1 MIYKKNFME
10 IFQYFVTLFFYKS
23 INKIFIIN
31 KIKMIYPKVKKI
43 IFIKKPDPPTYFGC
57 LLKRAARFIKFK
69 R

>member
-1 MIYKKNFME
+1 ME
-10 IFQYFVTLFFYKS
+10 IFQYFVFTD
-23 INKIFIIN
+23 KIFIIN

>member
-1 MIYKKNFME
+1 MN
-10 IFQYFVTLFFYKS
+10 QS
-23 INKIFIIN
+23 DKIFIIN

-57 LLKRAARFIKFK
+57 LLKRAARLIKFK